1 MADALDK
8 LSLDRLEADI
18 ARLAVELTRQLA
30 HWLMLVAEFDRRGGA
45 RRSGFR
51 GTSEWLAWR
60 CGLSR
65 RAARDHVRVARGLRE
80 RPLVRSAF
88 ATGELSYSKLRAI
101 TRAPACEDEA
111 ALLDLARSTTAAH
124 LERKVSA
131 LRSAPSAGMDVAVA
145 GHARRFVEWWWEPDG
160 SLSLRA
166 RLPADDGAAFVETVE
181 TAAAAM
187 HEPAP
192 GAELPPPLGARRA
205 DALAE
210 IVVSGAPRAQVVV
223 HVDPPALACTAEQA
237 SERQG
242 DVCRLESGPAIP
254 SETARRLACDAELVV
269 ARSGGDGASD
279 YGRRRR
285 VVPPALR
292 NSLERRDEG
301 CRFPGCDRRHDL
313 HAHHVTHWAHGGRTN
328 RDNLVLLCRF
338 HHRLVHEDGFFV
350 RRLPGGD
357 FAFSRP
363 DGRVIDGVP
372 SERGPLR
379 ARAPSPARAERL
391 LSLAGR

>member
-1 MADALDK
+1 MGNALDT
-8 LSLDRLEADI
+8 LTLDRLEADI

-30 HWLMLVAEFDRRGGA
+30 RWLMLVAEFDRRGGA

-60 CGLSR
+60 CGLSQ

-88 ATGELSYSKLRAI
+88 AAGELSYSKLRAV
-101 TRAPACEDEA
+101 TRAPSCEDEA
-111 ALLDLARSTTAAH
+111 ALLDLARSSTAAQ
-124 LERKVSA
+124 LERTVGA
-131 LRSAPSAGMDVAVA
+131 LRSAPSADLDVAIA

-166 RLPADDGAAFVETVE
+166 RLPADDGAALVEVVE
-181 TAAAAM
+181 TAAMAM

-192 GAELPPPLGARRA
+192 GTELPPPLGARRA

-210 IVVSGAPRAQVVV
+210 IVVSGAPRAQLVV
-223 HVDPPALACTAEQA
+223 HVDPPALACTTEQA
-237 SERQG
+237 PERQG

-269 ARSGGDGASD
+269 ARSDVGGAVD

-292 NSLERRDEG
+292 NALERRDVG

-313 HAHHVTHWAHGGRTN
+313 HAHHVRHWAHGGRTS

-338 HHRLVHEDGFFV
+338 HHRLVHEDGFAVERSPDGNFV
-350 RRLPGGD
+350 
-357 FAFSRP
+357 FSRP
-363 DGRVIDGVP
+363 DGRVIDAARHTREP
-372 SERGPLR
+372 LRTRGPL
-379 ARAPSPARAERL
+379 PARAERL
-391 LSLAGR
+391 PTLAGR